1 MFRYEV
7 TGAGISSLEIHG
19 PNGWQQTGLDRG
31 SDRGSRVQ
39 ILNWKNLDLK
49 YLKKRLEATNW
60 AENKAYRFDVD
71 SRDDPV
77 ISPDPFDS
85 KNNHGSQL
93 HNEKTNR
100 WRNHVIIINPPM
112 TWLMTNKITD
122 CSSRDQILQPVF
134 VKSKN

>member
-1 MFRYEV
+1 M
-7 TGAGISSLEIHG
+7 
-19 PNGWQQTGLDRG
+19 
-31 SDRGSRVQ
+31 
-39 ILNWKNLDLK
+39 K

-93 HNEKTNR
+93 HNEKPTDD
-100 WRNHVIIINPPM
+100 VI
-112 TWLMTNKITD
+112 T
-122 CSSRDQILQPVF
+122 
-134 VKSKN
+134 

>member
-1 MFRYEV
+1 MFE
-7 TGAGISSLEIHG
+7 G
-19 PNGWQQTGLDRG
+19 PFLGT
-31 SDRGSRVQ
+31 SDRTRPWFGPWIPCS
-39 ILNWKNLDLK
+39 NSKLK
-49 YLKKRLEATNW
+49 KSGFEIFKKRLEATNW

-100 WRNHVIIINPPM
+100 
-112 TWLMTNKITD
+112 
-122 CSSRDQILQPVF
+122 
-134 VKSKN
+134 

>member
-1 MFRYEV
+1 MWHDLLHRIKLQWTCY
-7 TGAGISSLEIHG
+7 AGHG
-19 PNGWQQTGLDRG
+19 SCIPG
-31 SDRGSRVQ
+31 SNSK
-39 ILNWKNLDLK
+39 LKNLDLK

-93 HNEKTNR
+93 HNQN
-100 WRNHVIIINPPM
+100 
-112 TWLMTNKITD
+112 
-122 CSSRDQILQPVF
+122 
-134 VKSKN
+134 